1 MVAWPRSRRFKARGV
16 SLALALLAL
25 VGLALQPAC
34 DAFAGVHEAD
44 GAPALLAQA
53 GHAPAADASHRHG
66 GSHQHD
72 DGPCCTSV
80 EDGSLVRPLEA
91 VAADD
96 VRVKP
101 VPAGGPNWQVL
112 IPNRAAPSSVT
123 PPPGVLLGAFH
134 ARSAPLRR

>member
-1 MVAWPRSRRFKARGV
+1 LKARGV
-16 SLALALLAL
+16 SLSLALLAL

-34 DAFAGVHEAD
+34 DAFAGAHEAD
-44 GAPALLAQA
+44 GARALFAQA
-53 GHAPAADASHRHG
+53 GHAPAADESHRHEGAHRHEG
-66 GSHQHD
+66 GHQHD

-80 EDGSLVRPLEA
+80 EDDSLVRPLEA

-112 IPNRAAPSSVT
+112 IPNRTAPASVT
-123 PPPGVLLGAFH
+123 PPPGVLLAAFH